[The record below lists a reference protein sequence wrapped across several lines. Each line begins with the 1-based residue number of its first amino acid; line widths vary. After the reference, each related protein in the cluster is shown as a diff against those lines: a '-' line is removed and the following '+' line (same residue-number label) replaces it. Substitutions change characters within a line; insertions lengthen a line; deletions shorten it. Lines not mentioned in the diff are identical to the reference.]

1 MASPGHDATGIV
13 KVATPNREAEM
24 NRILIA
30 HRVREQLDGFLGIFS
45 PRFSKPRLKFIGQ
58 MVFGMQAR
66 QDVKLSSIARA
77 LDEDILAK
85 KTEERLSRHLDAPG
99 LAQAVNE
106 QIAAHAAARVRE
118 DTLIIVDPTD
128 VRKPHAEKMP
138 YLATIRDGSQGE
150 LGPGYWGCLAV
161 ACEPS
166 RRRVIPLHQRLWSA
180 EAPDFVSENAQIL
193 QVVDTVRKPTQ
204 GRGIYVMDRGFDR
217 AELLHPLLDRKLRF
231 IVRLVGDRH
240 LIGRRGAQ
248 RASEIGR
255 TCAMRYAETVI
266 KEGLDTEKKLPLEFG
281 CVPVKL
287 PERPEQLYLVVVRGF
302 GEEPMLLLTNVAL
315 TSSRKSLWAIVRGYL
330 CRWLVEETIRFIKQS
345 YHLEDMRVLRYERLR
360 NLTALVLAAVYFAAV
375 WLGESIKLAVLT
387 TRIVQTAKRFFG
399 APDFHYYALAS
410 GIATLFSRLGR
421 WKPPPKP
428 PPNPADGVQ
437 LAWPFLYA

>member
-1 MASPGHDATGIV
+1 
-13 KVATPNREAEM
+13 M
-24 NRILIA
+24 NRNLIA
-30 HRVREQLDGFLGIFS
+30 YRVREQRQGFLGIFS

-58 MVFGMQAR
+58 MVFGLQAR

-77 LDEDILAK
+77 LEEDILAK

-106 QIAAHAAARVRE
+106 QIAAHAAGRVRA
-118 DTLIIVDPTD
+118 DTLIVVDPTD

-161 ACEPS
+161 ACEPN

-180 EAPDFVSENAQIL
+180 AAPDFVSENAQIL
-193 QVVDTVRKPTQ
+193 QVIDTIRAPTQ
-204 GRGIYVMDRGFDR
+204 NRGIYVMDRGFDCG
-217 AELLHPLLDRKLRF
+217 ELLHPLLDRKLRF

-240 LIGRRGAQ
+240 LIVRGGAQ
-248 RASEIGR
+248 RANELGCR
-255 TCAMRYAETVI
+255 CAMRYAETVI
-266 KEGLDTEKKLPLEFG
+266 KAGLDTEKKLPLEYG
-281 CVPVKL
+281 YLPVKL
-287 PERPEQLYLVVVRGF
+287 SDRPEQLYLVVVRGF

-315 TSSRKSLWAIVRGYL
+315 ASSRQSLWAIVRGYL
-330 CRWLVEETIRFIKQS
+330 CRWLVEETIRFIKQND
-345 YHLEDMRVLRYERLR
+345 HLEDLRVLRYERLR
-360 NLTALVLAAVYFAAV
+360 NLTALVLAAAYFAAV
-375 WLGESIKLAVLT
+375 WLGDSLKLAVLA
-387 TRIVQTAKRFFG
+387 TRVVQTAKRFFG

-421 WKPPPKP
+421 WNPPPGP
-428 PPNPADGVQ
+428 PPNPPDGIQ
-437 LAWPFLYA
+437 LTWPFLNA

>member
-1 MASPGHDATGIV
+1 MASPDHDATGIV

-58 MVFGMQAR
+58 MVFGIQAR

-77 LDEDILAK
+77 LNENILAK

-106 QIAAHAAARVRE
+106 QIAAHAAARIHE

-138 YLATIRDGSQGE
+138 YLATIRDGSKGE

-166 RRRVIPLHQRLWSA
+166 RRRVVPLHQRLWSA

-193 QVVDTVRKPTQ
+193 QVIDTIRTPTR

-217 AELLHPLLDRKLRF
+217 AELLHSLLDRELRF
-231 IVRLVGDRH
+231 FVRPVGDRH

-248 RASEIGR
+248 RARDMGQ
-255 TCAMRYAETVI
+255 TCVMRYAETVI
-266 KEGLDTEKKLPLEFG
+266 KQGLSTEKHLPLEFG
-281 CVPVKL
+281 YVPVKL
-287 PERPEQLYLVVVRGF
+287 PERSEQLYLVVVRGL

-315 TSSRKSLWAIVRGYL
+315 TSSRKSLWNIVRGYL
-330 CRWLVEETIRFIKQS
+330 CRWLVEEAIRFIKQS
-345 YHLEDMRVLRYERLR
+345 YHLEDMRVLSYERLR
-360 NLTALVLAAVYFAAV
+360 NLMALVLAAVYFAAV
-375 WLGESIKLAVLT
+375 WLGESLKLAVLT
-387 TRIVQTAKRFFG
+387 TRIIQTAKRFFG

-437 LAWPFLYA
+437 LTWPFLLA